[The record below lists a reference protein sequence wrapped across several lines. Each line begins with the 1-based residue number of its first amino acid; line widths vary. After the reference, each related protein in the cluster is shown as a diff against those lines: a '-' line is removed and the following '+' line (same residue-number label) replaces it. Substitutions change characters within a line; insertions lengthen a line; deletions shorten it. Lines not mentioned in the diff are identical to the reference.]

1 MAGDETSIDVED
13 GDEKIIVDLLL
24 DVVAGEEKF
33 IDLVT
38 GDETIVDVVA

>member
-1 MAGDETSIDVED
+1 MAGDETSIDVVD

-33 IDLVT
+33 IYVVT
-38 GDETIVDVVA
+38 GDETVVDVVA

>member
-1 MAGDETSIDVED
+1 MAGDETSIDVVD

-33 IDLVT
+33 IYVFT
-38 GDETIVDVVA
+38 GDETVVDVVA